1 MKKRV
6 VMVGSGMRAVYA
18 FMPYLNQYC
27 RDRFEIVGIF
37 DIDKGVMKGFNDQLQ
52 TNYPMFTDFD
62 EMCNTVKPD
71 LGIVTTVDQFHSQFI
86 VKLLDRKIAVVS
98 EKPVCTTAQQCK
110 DLLEA
115 GKRNPEVFAHVSH
128 NARYAP
134 DARKLHELVQEGA
147 IGKVISVRYSEM
159 LDRDHGTSYF
169 RRWNSCK
176 ESSGGLQIHKA
187 SHHFDKI
194 NWILGA
200 HAVSLQATG
209 ALLAYGSKNSPFH
222 GERCHTCSQ
231 VCPYRVAY
239 EKNPQSH
246 EYQMFF
252 KFREEGGYTPDLCIF
267 RPEINIEDFLSVG
280 IKYSNGACC
289 SYMLTAQANYEGEDI
304 IIDGEKGRLE
314 FRRARYAGNEKSAS
328 DDVHKANTAY
338 ASNIIL
344 CRYGHGAPEE
354 VPVIAEPGAHGGGDK
369 RIFDDLFSDNPP
381 ENLPALEEG
390 IQAVITGAAINESL
404 KTHSEV
410 DVQSLLK

>member
-314 FRRARYAGNEKSAS
+314 FRR
-328 DDVHKANTAY
+328 
-338 ASNIIL
+338 
-344 CRYGHGAPEE
+344 
-354 VPVIAEPGAHGGGDK
+354 
-369 RIFDDLFSDNPP
+369 
-381 ENLPALEEG
+381 
-390 IQAVITGAAINESL
+390 
-404 KTHSEV
+404 
-410 DVQSLLK
+410 